1 LLRVSYSFL
10 LAFFMLS
17 ASLAA
22 QTSAPASTTLTISGD
37 ITKPVSLSLA
47 DISAMP
53 HKTLKVTN
61 PHDQKEEVY
70 EGVALADLLK
80 LAGAAQG
87 EHLRGAA
94 MATYVLV
101 EAADG
106 YRVVFSL
113 AELDP
118 GIQDSNVLVA
128 DKVDGHA
135 LDGKVGPLRLV
146 APLDKRPARWVRMVQ
161 SIRVITAPQ

>member
-1 LLRVSYSFL
+1 MVAQQAAPQPAG
-10 LAFFMLS
+10 LA
-17 ASLAA
+17 
-22 QTSAPASTTLTISGD
+22 ISGEV
-37 ITKPVSLSLA
+37 TKPLQLSLA
-47 DISAMP
+47 DLSAMP
-53 HKTLKVTN
+53 HKSLKVTN
-61 PHDQKEEVY
+61 PHDQKQEAY
-70 EGVALADLLK
+70 EGVPLADLLK

-87 EHLRGAA
+87 EQLRGTA

-106 YRVVFSL
+106 YRAVFSL

-118 GIQDSNVLVA
+118 GIQDSNVLLA

-135 LDGKVGPLRLV
+135 LDGKIGPLRLV

-161 SIRVITAPQ
+161 SIRVISAPK

>member
-1 LLRVSYSFL
+1 LRRFFGPLLITL
-10 LAFFMLS
+10 LILS
-17 ASLAA
+17 APLVAQQAA
-22 QTSAPASTTLTISGD
+22 PQAAGLTISGEV
-37 ITKPVSLSLA
+37 TKPLSLSLA
-47 DISAMP
+47 DLSAMP

-61 PHDQKEEVY
+61 PRDQKEEVY
-70 EGVALADLLK
+70 EGVPLADLLE
-80 LAGAAQG
+80 LVGAAQG
-87 EHLRGAA
+87 EQLRGTA

-118 GIQDSNVLVA
+118 SIQGSSVLVA

-146 APLDKRPARWVRMVQ
+146 APMDRRPARWVRMVQ
-161 SIRVITAPQ
+161 AIRVISAPK

>member
-1 LLRVSYSFL
+1 V
-10 LAFFMLS
+10 
-17 ASLAA
+17 
-22 QTSAPASTTLTISGD
+22 
-37 ITKPVSLSLA
+37 
-47 DISAMP
+47 
-53 HKTLKVTN
+53 
-61 PHDQKEEVY
+61 
-70 EGVALADLLK
+70 
-80 LAGAAQG
+80 
-87 EHLRGAA
+87 
-94 MATYVLV
+94 
-101 EAADG
+101 DG

>member
-1 LLRVSYSFL
+1 
-10 LAFFMLS
+10 M
-17 ASLAA
+17 AA
-22 QTSAPASTTLTISGD
+22 QQAAPQPAGLTISGEV
-37 ITKPVSLSLA
+37 TKPLQLSLA
-47 DISAMP
+47 DLSAMP
-53 HKTLKVTN
+53 HKSLKVTN
-61 PHDQKEEVY
+61 PHDQKQESY
-70 EGVALADLLK
+70 EGVPLADLLK

-87 EHLRGAA
+87 EQLRGTA

-106 YRVVFSL
+106 YRAVFSL

-118 GIQDSNVLVA
+118 GIQDSNVLLA

-135 LDGKVGPLRLV
+135 LDGKIGPLRLV

-161 SIRVITAPQ
+161 SIRVISAPK

>member
-1 LLRVSYSFL
+1 
-10 LAFFMLS
+10 MLS

-22 QTSAPASTTLTISGD
+22 QTSAPASTRLTISTD

-70 EGVALADLLK
+70 EGVAF
-80 LAGAAQG
+80 
-87 EHLRGAA
+87 
-94 MATYVLV
+94 VLV

-113 AELDP
+113 AEVDP

-128 DKVDGHA
+128 DKVDGQA
-135 LDGKVGPLRLV
+135 LDSKVGPLRLV

>member
-1 LLRVSYSFL
+1 LLRVSYGFL
-10 LAFFMLS
+10 VAFFMLS

-22 QTSAPASTTLTISGD
+22 QTSAPASTTLTISSH

-61 PHDQKEEVY
+61 PHDQKEE
-70 EGVALADLLK
+70 

-94 MATYVLV
+94 MAMASYVLV

-135 LDGKVGPLRLV
+135 LDSKVGPLRLV

-161 SIRVITAPQ
+161 SIRVITVPQ

>member
-1 LLRVSYSFL
+1 MLRVSYSFL

-22 QTSAPASTTLTISGD
+22 QTSGPASTRLTISSD

-87 EHLRGAA
+87 EQLRGTA

-106 YRVVFSL
+106 YRAVFSL

-118 GIQDSNVLVA
+118 GIQDSNVLLA

-135 LDGKVGPLRLV
+135 LDGSASLEVLRQLVGRGAVVDL
-146 APLDKRPARWVRMVQ
+146 K
-161 SIRVITAPQ
+161 